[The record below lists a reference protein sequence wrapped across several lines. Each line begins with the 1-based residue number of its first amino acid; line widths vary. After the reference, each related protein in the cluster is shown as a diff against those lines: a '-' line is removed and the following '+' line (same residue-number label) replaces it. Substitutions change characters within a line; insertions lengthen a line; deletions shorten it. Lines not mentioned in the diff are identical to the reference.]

1 MYIIKQ
7 PKFEDDSYYFV
18 LNSGD
23 ELADV
28 VVDGYLQAKRQA
40 WLECDP
46 GKSTMGIYLD
56 RPSFGADRAPDIRGS
71 VYTKSIEDKN
81 DGMHYK
87 RVMELCRHLKSA
99 NRRCVVR
106 LADSFGDY
114 QDFNRVAVSTSC
126 LNIMHFYKDRV
137 TLFFRASDIRN
148 ELLYDLHLIREF
160 FIDNVFNVKEYFE
173 IHVIA
178 STAQNTDMNL
188 NNLIK

>member
-7 PKFEDDSYYFV
+7 PKFEDDAYYFV
-18 LNSGD
+18 LRSSD
-23 ELADV
+23 VLVDVADP
-28 VVDGYLQAKRQA
+28 GYLQAKREA

-46 GKSTMGIYLD
+46 SKMRMEPYLQ
-56 RPSFGADRAPDIRGS
+56 RKSFGSMLAPDIRGS

-81 DGMHYK
+81 GGQHYK
-87 RVMELCRHLKSA
+87 EIMHQIKWNKDL

-106 LADSFGDY
+106 LADSFADY
-114 QDFNRVAVSTSC
+114 QNTETPVSTSC
-126 LNIMHFYKDRV
+126 LNIMHFYKDRA
-137 TLFFRASDIRN
+137 TLFFRASDIEH

-160 FIDNVFNVKEYFE
+160 FIDNVFSESFE

-178 STAQNTDMNL
+178 STAQNINFNL